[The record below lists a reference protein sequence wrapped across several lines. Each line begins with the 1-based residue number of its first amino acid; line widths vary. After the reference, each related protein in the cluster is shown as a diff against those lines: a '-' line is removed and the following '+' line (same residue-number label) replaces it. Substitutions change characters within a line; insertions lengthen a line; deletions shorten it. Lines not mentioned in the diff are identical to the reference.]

1 MHRLRGWHIVQYD
14 AVDSTQHVAAAL
26 VAAGV
31 PGRTAVVA
39 ARQTAGMGRK
49 GDAWHDLPGAS
60 LLCTAILRP
69 PWPRPAPIACYG
81 MAAALAVVAAIRDVS
96 GGNGAIKWPNDVTL
110 DGRKVAGILGDAT
123 WIGGEVQALRLGVGV
138 NVRGARGVFA
148 AHDLPDAT
156 SIEAETG
163 QCATVEETLRAY
175 LAHLAAWDD
184 QLIAGSWR
192 GIVET
197 WRAAVMTVGQA
208 VRVTLT
214 NGRELHGVA
223 AGVTENGDLLLD
235 LPEERAS
242 LALTASAVRSLRP
255 S

>member
-1 MHRLRGWHIVQYD
+1 MHRLRGWHVVQYD
-14 AVDSTQHVAAAL
+14 VVDSTQQVAAAL

-39 ARQTAGMGRK
+39 ARQTVGVGRK
-49 GDAWHDLPGAS
+49 GDPWHDLPGAS

-69 PWPRPAPIACYG
+69 PWPRPAPITCYG

-96 GGNGAIKWPNDVTL
+96 GGNAAIKWPNDVTL

-123 WIGGEVQALRLGVGV
+123 WIGRELRAVRLGVGV
-138 NVRGARGVFA
+138 NVRGTRSVFA

-175 LAHLAAWDD
+175 LAYLAASDD

-197 WRAAVMTVGQA
+197 WRAAVATVGQA
-208 VRVTLT
+208 VRVSLT
-214 NGRELHGVA
+214 NGRELQGVA
-223 AGVTENGDLLLD
+223 TGVMENGDLLLD
-235 LPEERAS
+235 LPGERAP
-242 LALTASAVRSLRP
+242 LALAASAVRSLR
-255 S
+255 SL